1 MSETTAPRPDP
12 PLAAAAAESDEN
24 SGRLVHASTGRLVT
38 ILVALVLFSEVVPL
52 QYTMVG
58 VIIPKIGTAF
68 PQSGD
73 STSWALT
80 ILGVVGAATM
90 CLVGKASDLVGK
102 KQVLLAVSLFF
113 LAGTVVCALTG
124 NWAVFLLGRGL
135 QALSLGMPAVTY
147 GVVRDVMPRRWIPIC
162 VGFIGTGFGVASIIA
177 PLVGGGLT
185 DHYSWRSIFWF
196 LVIYMAVTIPLVVL
210 IVPNSPFRVRQRFD
224 LIGAVLFGGGIAGCL
239 VYISEGAGWG
249 WTSAGCLPYLIGGLA
264 ALLAWAAW
272 ENRISY
278 PMMELSLLRAPKV
291 ALVMAIAVF
300 ATIGLTLPNF
310 IVPYMFET
318 PKASVLKG
326 EILAQTAAAQ
336 HYPVAIVAK
345 FVHFQ
350 GDISYAAGFSV
361 FQLAW
366 HITLFMS
373 VSAMIF
379 GPVGALI
386 ARRLGAR
393 LPLLIGSAAAVVT
406 FLLWWRFHHD
416 WQEQAAIGALWGLG
430 FGFYYASSPNLLIDA
445 VPARRQ
451 GISAGMLAVFGAIGS
466 ALATALIT
474 PILTSHPFQLVAT
487 PPGGKP
493 IVHDIPQVYTDAG
506 YAEAYLLIG
515 VIAAVVTVALVI
527 LLRTGRKPAL
537 GGADEQVPAPPS
549 AVVDA

>member
-1 MSETTAPRPDP
+1 MSETTA
-12 PLAAAAAESDEN
+12 SDED
-24 SGRLVHASTGRLVT
+24 SGRLVNASSGRLIA

-58 VIIPKIGTAF
+58 VIIPKIGAAF
-68 PQSGD
+68 PQSGN

-90 CLVGKASDLVGK
+90 ALVGKASDLVGK
-102 KQVLLAVSLFF
+102 KRMLLAVSVFF
-113 LAGTVVCALTG
+113 LAGTVVCALTDSWG
-124 NWAVFLLGRGL
+124 VFLFGRGL

-147 GVVRDVMPRRWIPIC
+147 GVVRDLMPRRWIPIC
-162 VGFIGTGFGVASIIA
+162 VGFIGTGFGVAAIIA

-185 DHYSWRSIFWF
+185 DHYSWRAVFWF
-196 LVIYMAVTIPLVVL
+196 LVIYMVVTIPLVVL

-224 LIGAVLFGGGIAGCL
+224 WLGAILFGGGIAGVL

-249 WTSAGCLPYLIGGLA
+249 WTSGGCLPYLIGGLV
-264 ALLAWAAW
+264 ALVAWVLW

-291 ALVMAIAVF
+291 SMVMGISLF
-300 ATIGLTLPNF
+300 ATIGLALPNF
-310 IVPYMFET
+310 IIPYMNET
-318 PKASVLKG
+318 PKPGVLTG
-326 EILAQTAAAQ
+326 EIIAQTAAQQHVAASLVAQ
-336 HYPVAIVAK
+336 

-350 GDISYAAGFSV
+350 GDIGYAAGFSV

-366 HITLFMS
+366 HITIFTA

-379 GPVGALI
+379 GPIGGVL
-386 ARRLGAR
+386 ARRVGAR
-393 LPLLIGSAAAVVT
+393 LPLVIGSAALVAT
-406 FLLWWRFHHD
+406 FLLWWQFHHS
-416 WQEQAAIGALWGLG
+416 WQEDAVIGVLWGLG
-430 FGFYYASSPNLLIDA
+430 FGFYYGSSPNLLIDA
-445 VPARRQ
+445 VPAKRQ
-451 GISAGMLAVFGAIGS
+451 GISSGMMAVFGAIGS

-515 VIAAVVTVALVI
+515 VIGAVVTVALAI
-527 LLRTGRKPAL
+527 ILRTGRKPAL
-537 GGADEQVPAPPS
+537 GGADTQSPAPAS
-549 AVVDA
+549 AVVEA